1 MICYPKL
8 SKLWVNKANKK
19 RKRVVFY
26 SLPRLAPQVGLEP
39 TTLRLTAACST
50 GWAIEDYLCWH
61 LPIVP
66 GRLQPSIFGTNELN
80 FCVRYGNRW
89 TLIVINTNYFI
100 YMISHSRVF
109 IPLVTRRGIE
119 PLFSAWEADVL
130 TAWPTSHTFGSS
142 SSSTRLLILVH
153 HQGFEPGTPW
163 LRVRCSTN
171 WANGANCGKHCHFS
185 VP

>member
-1 MICYPKL
+1 MSKHIKKL
-8 SKLWVNKANKK
+8 IERIKKK
-19 RKRVVFY
+19 RVEYY
-26 SLPRLAPQVGLEP
+26 SLLTLAPQVGLEP

-142 SSSTRLLILVH
+142 SSSTRLLILCLKEKWKK
-153 HQGFEPGTPW
+153 G
-163 LRVRCSTN
+163 L
-171 WANGANCGKHCHFS
+171 K
-185 VP
+185 

>member
-1 MICYPKL
+1 MCWHLPIVPGRLQPSIFGTNELNFCVRYGNRWTLIVINTNYSVCPVSGDFYILSHLKRKCKL
-8 SKLWVNKANKK
+8 FLFFYIIFFKINKK
-19 RKRVVFY
+19 QIPYWVPAFM
-26 SLPRLAPQVGLEP
+26 
-39 TTLRLTAACST
+39 
-50 GWAIEDYLCWH
+50 CWH

-119 PLFSAWEADVL
+119 PLFSA
-130 TAWPTSHTFGSS
+130 
-142 SSSTRLLILVH
+142 
-153 HQGFEPGTPW
+153 
-163 LRVRCSTN
+163 
-171 WANGANCGKHCHFS
+171 
-185 VP
+185 

>member
-1 MICYPKL
+1 M
-8 SKLWVNKANKK
+8 
-19 RKRVVFY
+19 
-26 SLPRLAPQVGLEP
+26 
-39 TTLRLTAACST
+39 
-50 GWAIEDYLCWH
+50 CWH

-119 PLFSAWEADVL
+119 PLFSA
-130 TAWPTSHTFGSS
+130 
-142 SSSTRLLILVH
+142 
-153 HQGFEPGTPW
+153 
-163 LRVRCSTN
+163 
-171 WANGANCGKHCHFS
+171 
-185 VP
+185 